1 MPLGDAQMPAPEDRF
16 ADAARSSITSING
29 VVLLVCTLVGAAL
42 SLYADLFQGALPNA
56 AGIAALIG
64 WGAAIALFIYFAG
77 RGAGAV
83 GTWGRISAGA
93 RLGRRN
99 PGFAAVL
106 LALSLAVV
114 FTAWSRTKSD
124 QGGLLASVVLI
135 ARQTQAS
142 AAEAASAAKS
152 ADGKADKIFDD
163 TTAIRQVVTRTLAP
177 AEALAKLGYTT
188 SDGDVCKA
196 ATAGNTQ
203 AMALFAGA
211 GVTSPSFAQGLGD
224 GFIAFCLEPLL
235 LQTGRPVPL
244 HTVFAHLPPR
254 LVEMNRRYQS
264 SVMATE
270 LGPFHDFRGL
280 INAAGLRFINKER
293 FLGVRA
299 TPLMFAVWGAN
310 AEAVETLL
318 SRGVDPNLPSKVM
331 VADEKDALNLFTVIV
346 SPLAEARRLR
356 LPQIEKLLMSQSARA
371 SLSKVDTLEE

>member
-1 MPLGDAQMPAPEDRF
+1 MPAPEDKL

-42 SLYADLFQGALPNA
+42 SLYADLFQGALPHA
-56 AGIAALIG
+56 VGTAALIG
-64 WGAAIALFIYFAG
+64 WLAAIALFVYFAG

-83 GTWGRISAGA
+83 GTWGRISTGA
-93 RLGRRN
+93 RLGRKN

-114 FTAWSRTKSD
+114 FTAWSRAKSD
-124 QGGLLASVVLI
+124 QGGLLASIVSI
-135 ARQTQAS
+135 ARETQAS

-163 TTAIRQVVTRTLAP
+163 TTAIRRVVTRTLAP

-188 SDGDVCKA
+188 SDTDICKA

-235 LQTGRPVPL
+235 LQTGRAVPL
-244 HTVFAHLPPR
+244 HTVFTHLPPR
-254 LVEMNRRYQS
+254 LVELNRRYPS
-264 SVMATE
+264 SVMATA

-280 INAAGLRFINKER
+280 INAAGLRFIKKER
-293 FLGVRA
+293 FLGARA
-299 TPLMFAVWGAN
+299 TPLMFAVWGDN
-310 AEAVETLL
+310 AEAVEALL
-318 SRGVDPNLPSKVM
+318 SRGVDPNLPSKVL

-356 LPQIEKLLMSQSARA
+356 LPQIEKLLMSQSAKA

>member
-1 MPLGDAQMPAPEDRF
+1 MGKPRPCCSIPQL

-42 SLYADLFQGALPNA
+42 SLYADLFQGALPHA
-56 AGIAALIG
+56 VGTAALIG
-64 WGAAIALFIYFAG
+64 WLAAIALFVYFAG

-83 GTWGRISAGA
+83 GTWGRISTGA
-93 RLGRRN
+93 RLGRKN

-114 FTAWSRTKSD
+114 FTAWSRAKSD
-124 QGGLLASVVLI
+124 QGGLLASIVSI
-135 ARQTQAS
+135 ARETQAS

-163 TTAIRQVVTRTLAP
+163 TTAIRRVVTRTLAP

-188 SDGDVCKA
+188 SDTDICKA

-235 LQTGRPVPL
+235 LQTGRAVPL
-244 HTVFAHLPPR
+244 HTVFTHLPPR
-254 LVEMNRRYQS
+254 LVELNRRYPS
-264 SVMATE
+264 SVMATA

-280 INAAGLRFINKER
+280 INAAGLRFIKKER
-293 FLGVRA
+293 FLGARA
-299 TPLMFAVWGAN
+299 TPLMFAVWGDN
-310 AEAVETLL
+310 AEAVEALL
-318 SRGVDPNLPSKVM
+318 SRGVDPNLPSKVL

-356 LPQIEKLLMSQSARA
+356 LPQIEKLLVSQSAKA